1 MMHHV
6 TPEVRR
12 LMVKARKSGMKVKD
26 IVRILGSAEKLFGN
40 G

>member
-12 LMVKARKSGMKVKD
+12 LMVKARKNGMKVKD
-26 IVRILGSAEKLFGN
+26 IVRIFGVSRKTVW
-40 G
+40 